1 MPINPMQRRARNSFL
16 IGFLIALIIMAIVV
30 AFLMKK
36 IQTTNEALEALKAL
50 QTTVLVAGDDLESGQ
65 EVTLDED
72 FTYEE
77 VQTTVDPD
85 AVINED
91 DFSWIDENGDI
102 EVRLD
107 NETGLELKKTMIM
120 KIAVPA
126 GTIVTK
132 DMLAEA
138 SELTQDDERLMEYN
152 MILLPSQL
160 ENGDYVDIR
169 ISLPTGENYIV
180 LAKQKVLQTT
190 ATGLWIKLNQEEILT
205 LENAIVESYQIQGSK
220 LFATQYAEPGIQNEA
235 VQTYPVS
242 DNIRNLI
249 FKDPNIVEEAK
260 VALELRYQNQE
271 QVTQRNEHIVPSMSG
286 GTGAVSSGVSKEV
299 SAIQSQ
305 RANYVKNLDGTGK
318 IGKPIE

>member
-16 IGFLIALIIMAIVV
+16 IGFLIALIIMAVVV
-30 AFLMKK
+30 AVLLKK
-36 IQTTNEALEALKAL
+36 IEQTNEALEKLKAL
-50 QTTVLVAGDDLESGQ
+50 QTKVLVAVDDLESGQ
-65 EVTLDED
+65 EVTLEED
-72 FTYEE
+72 FKMQE
-77 VQTTVDPD
+77 VQTTVDKSQ
-85 AVINED
+85 IISRD
-91 DFSWIDENGDI
+91 DFVWIDEKTGEEI
-102 EVRLD
+102 LKLD
-107 NETGLELKKTMIM
+107 DSGIELKKTMIM
-120 KIAVPA
+120 KVGVPA

-132 DMLAEA
+132 DMLSTNE
-138 SELTQDDERLMEYN
+138 ELTEDGDRLMEYN
-152 MILLPSQL
+152 MIILPSQL

-299 SAIQSQ
+299 SAVQSQ
-305 RANYVKNLDGTGK
+305 RADYVKNLEGTGK